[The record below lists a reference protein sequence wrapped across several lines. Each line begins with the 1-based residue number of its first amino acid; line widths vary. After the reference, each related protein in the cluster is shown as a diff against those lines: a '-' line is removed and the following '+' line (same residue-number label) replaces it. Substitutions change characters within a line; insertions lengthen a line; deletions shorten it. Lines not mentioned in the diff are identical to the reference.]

1 VNVAS
6 NVLVRFGADGR
17 SRVEALLRPPPGS
30 HVAFYPYDDEPP
42 IVSLSDGTVS
52 VTITVPDRQHITQD
66 DVSTARRL
74 AMSFSNYATELAQ
87 VLERQNNK
95 DAAGGEA
102 A

>member
-6 NVLVRFGADGR
+6 NVLVRFSADGR
-17 SRVEALLRPPPGS
+17 SRVDASLRPPPGS
-30 HVAFYPYDDEPP
+30 HIAFYPYGDEPP
-42 IVSLSDGTVS
+42 IVLISDDHLS

-66 DVSTARRL
+66 DVHTARVL
-74 AMSFSNYATELAQ
+74 AMSFSNYAKELAQ